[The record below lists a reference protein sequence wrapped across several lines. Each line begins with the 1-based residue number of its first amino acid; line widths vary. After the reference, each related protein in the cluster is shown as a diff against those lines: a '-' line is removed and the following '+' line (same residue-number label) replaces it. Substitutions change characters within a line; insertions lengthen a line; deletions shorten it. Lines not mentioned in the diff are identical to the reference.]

1 MSRRRNILLG
11 GGAAAAVVAAA
22 GAFAFVDTGNSEATA
37 DDSPAAT
44 TEIERRDMART
55 EDFDGTLS
63 YGTAYTMNGT
73 LQGTVTDMAEPG
85 TVLEPG
91 TAAYFVDNE
100 PVVVMQGELP
110 MWRELAPGTEGPD
123 VRQLEEYLSE
133 NGYENWF
140 TVDDE
145 YTWATAEA
153 VEDWQADIGAAETGT
168 VPLGSVVF
176 LPDTMRVSEQLASVG
191 DPANGAILGYTR
203 DRRSVTLELDVL
215 DQDLAE
221 EGLAVT
227 VTLPD
232 GTEVDGEVT
241 EVSTTVSGGGSED
254 DMGGEEEPTTIEVT
268 VTVADD
274 EALEDLESAPVTVE
288 LTNEVHEDVL
298 AVPVEALLALRE
310 GGYGLEIA
318 DGSATEIVPVETGIF
333 SQGMVEVAG
342 DGLEEGMS
350 VVVPE

>member
-1 MSRRRNILLG
+1 MSRRRTILLG
-11 GGAAAAVVAAA
+11 GGAAAAAVAVA

-37 DDSPAAT
+37 DGSPAAT
-44 TEIERRDMART
+44 AEIERRDMARS

-63 YGTAYTMNGT
+63 YGTVYTMTGAI
-73 LQGTVTDMAEPG
+73 QGTVTDMAEPG

-110 MWRELAPGTEGPD
+110 MWRDLAPGTEGPD

-153 VEDWQADIGAAETGT
+153 VEDWQDDIGAAETGT
-168 VPLGSVVF
+168 VPRGSVVF
-176 LPDTMRVSEQLASVG
+176 LPHMMRVSEQLASVG
-191 DPANGAILGYTR
+191 DQAGGQILGYTR
-203 DRRSVTLELDVL
+203 DRRSVALELDVV

-232 GTEVDGEVT
+232 GTEIDGEVT
-241 EVSTTVSGGGSED
+241 EVSTTVSGGSED
-254 DMGGEEEPTTIEVT
+254 EMSGEEEPTTIEVT
-268 VTVADD
+268 VTVTDD
-274 EALEDLESAPVTVE
+274 EALGDLESAPVTVE

-310 GGYGLEIA
+310 GGYGLELA
-318 DGSATEIVPVETGIF
+318 DGGDTEIVPVETGIF
-333 SQGMVEVAG
+333 SQGMVEVTG

>member
-1 MSRRRNILLG
+1 MSRRRNLLLG
-11 GGAAAAVVAAA
+11 GGAAAAAAAVA
-22 GAFAFVDTGNSEATA
+22 GAFTFMDTGNSEATA
-37 DDSPAAT
+37 DDSPASTA
-44 TEIERRDMART
+44 EIERRDMARS

-63 YGTAYTMNGT
+63 YGTVYTMTGA

-100 PVVVMQGELP
+100 PVVVMRGELP
-110 MWRELAPGTEGPD
+110 MWRDLVPGFEGPD
-123 VRQLEEYLSE
+123 VRQLEEYLSD

-145 YTWATAEA
+145 YTEATAAA

-176 LPDTMRVSEQLASVG
+176 LPHTMRVAEQLASVG
-191 DPANGAILGYTR
+191 DQAGGPILGYTR
-203 DRRSVTLELDVL
+203 DRRSVALELDVL

-227 VTLPD
+227 VALPD
-232 GTEVDGEVT
+232 GTEVAGEVT
-241 EVSTTVSGGGSED
+241 DVSTTVSGGGSED
-254 DMGGEEEPTTIEVT
+254 EMSGEEEPTTIEVT
-268 VTVADD
+268 VTVNDD
-274 EALEDLESAPVTVE
+274 EALGDLESAPVTVE
-288 LTNEVHEDVL
+288 LTDEVHEDVL

-310 GGYGLEIA
+310 GGYGLEVA
-318 DGSATEIVPVETGIF
+318 DGGDTEIVPVETGIF